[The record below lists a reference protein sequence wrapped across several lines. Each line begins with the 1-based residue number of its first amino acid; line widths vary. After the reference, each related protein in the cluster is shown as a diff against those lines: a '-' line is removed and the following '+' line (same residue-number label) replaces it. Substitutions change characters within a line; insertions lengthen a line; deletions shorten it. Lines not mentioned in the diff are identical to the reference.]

1 MIVKVCGMTTI
12 ENLKAITAFQPEYFG
27 FIFYEKSPRAIK
39 IESLPY
45 FDGIDKIGVFVNAT
59 HDFILK
65 KQKQYNLNGIQLH
78 GEEDVSYIKDLKTKI
93 PQELKILK
101 AISVRNSFDFGKIN
115 TYETF
120 VDLIILDTKTKL
132 RGGSGQQFDWSL
144 LKYYDANI
152 PFLLSGG
159 VSVNNLDEILKLDKQ
174 HQLMIGVDINSKFE
188 MQPGIKNAK
197 RVNTFLKKLK
207 SKS

>member
-1 MIVKVCGMTTI
+1 MTAI
-12 ENLKAITAFQPEYFG
+12 ENLEAITAFQPEYFG

-65 KQKQYNLNGIQLH
+65 NQQQYNLNGIQLH
-78 GEEDVSYIKDLKTKI
+78 GEENVDFIKDLKAKL
-93 PQELKILK
+93 PQDLKIFK
-101 AISVRNSFDFGKIN
+101 AISVKGSVDFGKIKAF
-115 TYETF
+115 ETF

-132 RGGSGQQFDWSL
+132 RGGSGQQFDWGL
-144 LKYYDANI
+144 LKHYDANI

-159 VSVNNLDEILKLDKQ
+159 INADNAGHVLKLEKKHEQ
-174 HQLMIGVDINSKFE
+174 MIGVDINSKFE
-188 MQPGIKNAK
+188 THPGIKDAE
-197 RVNTFLKKLK
+197 RVNTFIKTLK
-207 SKS
+207 SQL